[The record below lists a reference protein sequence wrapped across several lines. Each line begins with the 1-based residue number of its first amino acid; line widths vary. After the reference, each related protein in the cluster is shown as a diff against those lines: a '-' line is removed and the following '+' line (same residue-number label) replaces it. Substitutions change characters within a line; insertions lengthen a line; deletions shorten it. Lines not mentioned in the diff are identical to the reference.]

1 MTRKVAITG
10 WPVSHSRSPMIHG
23 YWLKS
28 LGVDGDYGRHGVAP
42 QEAEAFYRNFAASG
56 LAGCNV
62 TVPHKET
69 ALKACD
75 TLDDAAKA
83 IGAVNTLWLDGSGK
97 LHGANTDA
105 AGFLGN
111 LDQSAP
117 GWDDRPGAAVVLGAG
132 GAARAIV
139 WALLERG
146 FSPVHI
152 VNRTYEKAQSLAAYF
167 GADSIAGRWEN
178 LGDLLG
184 TAGIL
189 VNTTSLGMEGQPEL
203 EIDLSPLPE
212 TAVVM
217 DAVYVPLETGL
228 LKQARARGNR
238 AVDGLGMLLHQAV
251 PGFEKWFGVR
261 PQVTPE
267 LRALVVADLEKKK

>member
-1 MTRKVAITG
+1 MRKVAITG

-28 LGVDGDYGRHGVAP
+28 LGVEGVYDRQAVAP
-42 QEAEAFYRNFAASG
+42 EDADLFYRDFASSG
-56 LAGCNV
+56 LVGCNV

-69 ALKACD
+69 ALRACE
-75 TLDDAAKA
+75 TLDDAARA
-83 IGAVNTLWLDGSGK
+83 IGAVNTLWLDGAGR

-105 AGFLGN
+105 AGFLGS

-117 GWDDRPGAAVVLGAG
+117 GWDEKPGAAVVLGAG

-139 WALLERG
+139 WGLLQRG
-146 FSPVHI
+146 FKPVHI
-152 VNRTYEKAQSLAAYF
+152 VNRTFEKAEKLASYF
-167 GADSIAGRWEN
+167 GSDSIAQKWED

-184 TAGIL
+184 KADIL
-189 VNTTSLGMEGQPEL
+189 VNTTSLGMEGQPAL
-203 EIDLSPLPE
+203 DIDLSPLPD

-238 AVDGLGMLLHQAV
+238 TVDGLGMLLHQAV

-261 PQVTPE
+261 PDVTPE
-267 LRALVVADLEKKK
+267 LRALVVADLEKKS